1 MVISAHS
8 NDIHSNTNMLLEEE
22 SFMLINTIVFTVIG
36 VVIVFV
42 LIFSLV
48 IIIKNFK
55 PDLCKC
61 CCKDSS
67 EPKKNQVV
75 TISKNTNEKKKESTG
90 SGKQY
95 LTLEEHLDTILDTP
109 IRKKSEKKETH
120 GYTLEFFPDDNTVVQ
135 VEGTKSKIT
144 KITKTKITFGE
155 LVSQQSTHAVFS
167 GELNDNKVLIFIVS
181 LNDTIYEEI
190 KTYVMERDRGLPMM
204 ISHPRYLRYLG
215 TCFNPQK
222 LEAYIISDYVA
233 GPSLLDIQMNSVL
246 RELLS
251 MTEEDKIQAA
261 LDVTEAVYFIHNL
274 SNPIVHQNVSAK
286 NIVIDGET
294 LRGRLRAP
302 EIQERLE
309 DMLWCI
315 NHGGIKDFF
324 NRTNILH
331 IELPPEMFLDPSNH
345 PDTKSDIWSLGA
357 SILEILFDKKLWND
371 KNLAGKMSSQNSS
384 NTFEIL
390 QRAMEKRMKPCLVET
405 LDNANPQLR
414 FISDCFAYNPGDR
427 PSVTLLLKNLQ
438 SFHDD
443 TLNGAKA
450 SAASVLSFIFPNKRI
465 ASGLPRSKAD
475 PLLRQQV
482 EWNVRQETGYKR
494 RAFLVGNRSYLGRHW
509 PTLSANPTND
519 VKDLDQ
525 VLRRGG
531 YVTQNIYENITS
543 ASNFEEILSSYVD
556 AVNREEE
563 VIDIIVF
570 YFSGYGI
577 VGEPERLRAKKSLNI
592 FTDRQGLIYDS
603 ALVMCNETLFSVTRI
618 QILLSRLGS
627 HVKRKLILL
636 DSRVSSIPPKPSS
649 STSPEELLNRTLMR
663 AQSTISTVSGY
674 QDMLDSQSSA
684 HSSASIGIKA
694 ASTIDWELPKIP
706 EETTERLSSMFILM
720 TSVSD
725 AQVILKAVDSHP
737 RRMNGFLTGCL
748 LQVLSDHSPN
758 ISELPKFL
766 NNQMKSEA
774 RRSRAHRGIEC
785 RAEFSRVGN
794 IWAAPLLPQ

>member
-1 MVISAHS
+1 
-8 NDIHSNTNMLLEEE
+8 MLLDEDH
-22 SFMLINTIVFTVIG
+22 FMLINTVVFTVIG

-42 LIFSLV
+42 LLFALI
-48 IIIKNFK
+48 IIIKNVG
-55 PDLCKC
+55 PGCCEC
-61 CCKDSS
+61 CCKESS

-75 TISKNTNEKKKESTG
+75 TISKNVTDKKKESSA

-95 LTLEEHLDTILDTP
+95 LTLEDHLDTILDTP
-109 IRKKSEKKETH
+109 IKKKSDKKETH

-155 LVSQQSTHAVFS
+155 LVSQQLTHAVHS

-190 KTYVMERDRGLPMM
+190 KTYVMERDRGLPIMM
-204 ISHPRYLRYLG
+204 SHPRYLRYLG

-233 GPSLLDIQMNSVL
+233 GPSLLDVQMNSVL

-251 MTEEDKIQAA
+251 LTEEDKLQAA

-274 SNPIVHQNVSAK
+274 SNPIVHHNVSAK

-302 EIQERLE
+302 EIQDRLE
-309 DMLWCI
+309 DMIWCI

-371 KNLAGKMSSQNSS
+371 KNLAEKISSQNSG

-390 QRAMEKRMKPCLVET
+390 EKAMEKRMKPCLVEI
-405 LDNANPQLR
+405 LDKANPQLR

-427 PSVTLLLKNLQ
+427 PSVSLLLKSLQ
-438 SFHDD
+438 SFHED
-443 TLNGAKA
+443 THRKA
-450 SAASVLSFIFPNKRI
+450 STASVLSFIFPNKRI
-465 ASGLPRSKAD
+465 ASGLPRTKAD

-482 EWNVRQETGYKR
+482 DWNVRQEAVYKR
-494 RAFLVGNRSYLGRHW
+494 RAFLVGNRSYLGRQW
-509 PTLSANPTND
+509 PTLSGNPTND
-519 VKDLDQ
+519 VKDLEQ
-525 VLRRGG
+525 VFRRGG
-531 YVTQNIYENITS
+531 YATQNIYENITS
-543 ASNFEEILSSYVD
+543 ATNFEEILSSFVD

-563 VIDIIVF
+563 AIDIIVF

-603 ALVMCNETLFSVTRI
+603 ALVMCNETLFPVTRL
-618 QILLSRLGS
+618 QILMSRLGS

-636 DSRVSSIPPKPSS
+636 DSRVSSSPPRLSS
-649 STSPEELLNRTLMR
+649 GPSPEELLNRTLMR

-684 HSSASIGIKA
+684 HSSATGVKA
-694 ASTIDWELPKIP
+694 ASSIDWELPKIQ
-706 EETTERLSSMFILM
+706 EETTEKLSSMFILQ
-720 TSVSD
+720 TTVTD

-785 RAEFSRVGN
+785 RAEFSRVSN